1 VTRFFLSIRRRD
13 RALGIVILAL
23 STAFPVNLQ
32 AQAYPVKPI
41 RWIVPYTPAGA
52 FDAISRLVAEKISL
66 GLGQQ
71 VVVENRPGADGAI
84 GLDMVAKSAPD
95 GYTIA
100 IGGLPTHAINPYLF
114 RKLPYD
120 HMRDFAPVSMLG
132 SAAVVL
138 LANPSAPMKTAGE
151 FVAYARANPG
161 KLSYASSGAGMHLS
175 MEMLRTATGINVA
188 QVPYKGS
195 SPALVDLIAGQVPVS
210 IDSVPAALQFIRSGR
225 VRALAVGSAKRA
237 RLLPDVPTFI
247 ESGIAVESTLWYA
260 LFAPAGV
267 PRPVIERLNAEV
279 VKAMALEDVVRRLAE
294 TGIEAAS
301 STPAELGGHVKAE
314 SAKWA
319 KTIRDSGIE
328 LQ

>member
-1 VTRFFLSIRRRD
+1 MKYFHMPAGQPVRST
-13 RALGIVILAL
+13 ILAAL
-23 STAFPVNLQ
+23 ALALALPIVVY
-32 AQAYPVKPI
+32 AQAYPTKPI
-41 RWIVPYTPAGA
+41 RWVVPYTPAGA
-52 FDAISRLVAEKISL
+52 FDAISRLVAEKVSI

-84 GLDMVAKSAPD
+84 GLDMVAKATPD
-95 GYTIA
+95 GYTVA
-100 IGGLPTHAINPYLF
+100 IGGLPTHAINPSLF

-120 HMRDFAPVSMLG
+120 HIRDFAPVSMLG

-138 LANPSAPMKTAGE
+138 LANPSAPMKTAAE

-161 KLSYASSGAGMHLS
+161 KVSYASSGAGMHLS
-175 MEMLRTATGINVA
+175 MEMLRSATGINVV

-237 RLLPDVPTFI
+237 RLLPDVPSFV

-267 PRPVIERLNAEV
+267 PRPVIERLNSEV
-279 VKAMALEDVVRRLAE
+279 VKAMALEDVVRRLSE
-294 TGIEAAS
+294 VGIEAAS
-301 STPAELGGHVKAE
+301 SSPAELGSHVKAE

-319 KTIRDSGIE
+319 KTIRESGIE

>member
-1 VTRFFLSIRRRD
+1 VKHLYMSIRRPGRT
-13 RALGIVILAL
+13 VILAAL
-23 STAFPVNLQ
+23 ALASALPVVAR
-32 AQAYPVKPI
+32 AQAYPAKPI

-52 FDAISRLVAEKISL
+52 FDAISRLVAEKVGI

-95 GYTIA
+95 GYTVA
-100 IGGLPTHAINPYLF
+100 IGGLPTHAINPSLF

-138 LANPSAPMKTAGE
+138 LANPTAPMKTAGD

-161 KLSYASSGAGMHLS
+161 KVSYASSGAGMHLS
-175 MEMLRTATGINVA
+175 MEMLRSATGINVV

-210 IDSVPAALQFIRSGR
+210 IDSVPASLQFIRSGR

-237 RLLPDVPTFI
+237 RLLPEVPTLI

-260 LFAPAGV
+260 LFVPAGV
-267 PRPVIERLNAEV
+267 PRPVVDRLNAEV
-279 VKAMALEDVVRRLAE
+279 VKAMALDDVVRRLAE

-301 STPAELGGHVKAE
+301 SSPTELGSHVRAE

-319 KTIRDSGIE
+319 KTIRESGIE

>member
-1 VTRFFLSIRRRD
+1 
-13 RALGIVILAL
+13 
-23 STAFPVNLQ
+23 
-32 AQAYPVKPI
+32 
-41 RWIVPYTPAGA
+41 
-52 FDAISRLVAEKISL
+52 
-66 GLGQQ
+66 
-71 VVVENRPGADGAI
+71 
-84 GLDMVAKSAPD
+84 MVAKSTPD
-95 GYTIA
+95 GYTVA
-100 IGGLPTHAINPYLF
+100 IGGLPTHAINPSLF

-161 KLSYASSGAGMHLS
+161 KVSYASSGAGMHLS
-175 MEMLRTATGINVA
+175 MEMLRSATGINVV

-237 RLLPDVPTFI
+237 RLLPDVPTLI

-279 VKAMALEDVVRRLAE
+279 AKAMALEDVVRRLSE
-294 TGIEAAS
+294 VGIEAAS
-301 STPAELGGHVKAE
+301 SSPAELGSHVKAE

-319 KTIRDSGIE
+319 KTIRESGIE